1 MRGLFAVLTL
11 FYPTCEAELIHKM
24 DTSGNSGVSPPRK
37 VARTVEHG
45 SPPSQEHVV
54 VDDEKRIDEK
64 LGDIAVKIENSLT
77 ETTGS
82 PGSITSSV
90 VSDIPFN
97 EGDVAV
103 LREVMAKLM
112 SSVDTPPS
120 GMGAD
125 APRIAPRGVGQST
138 MGDVARE
145 EIMAVEEGAVVDAL
159 VIGGFYDDPKLWPKD
174 LKRAYKEHIRHNIQI
189 VRDALG
195 EGVVAERQVRDFFS
209 NQGDVI
215 CVLDYPPKDQAGA
228 CVNLA
233 FAFSKSCSE
242 ANGVAVLDVHSR
254 CIRQH
259 VYAFAKTS
267 GSWHDGVEVVEMI
280 DKNGS
285 PAYVALTAVAKDSL
299 MYDFVERHPT
309 FIRNDVHPEAL
320 VKRSHLGSKHV
331 DEGDEIFARFIKLRQ
346 SYVAARN
353 KARGGSGVAP
363 TFVWNAGFGR
373 DGSERTGALAALFVS
388 LELAQVAHL
397 GGMHHPAFVF
407 RKENPLVQ
415 FSAASY
421 DKAVCDACKAAGRQ
435 VVDETCWQ
443 RFVGVAEMTPEERKL
458 KERECAEFYSALGS
472 LVWMSRGKAGSNKR
486 AVYDEFLAQDMSAEQ
501 AAHMAQA
508 KVLFDGAVQAAVRRL
523 GMNEEALEAL
533 SEEDRKVL
541 QRASAAAD
549 AARVQLEAA
558 ATWACETKENVAAMS
573 KTQKHTMLSR
583 YLIHCQLKAAAE
595 WDGLSEDD
603 LSKLSKRKQEEL
615 VEKFESDVEVR
626 AAASSAKL
634 SDEELAAMSNEGKKA
649 LVSRYNFDCMLQAA
663 ASWDK
668 LSDEELAAMSDEEKQ
683 ALVSR
688 YNFDCKVQ
696 AAARWAE
703 LSDEELAAMS
713 DEGKKAL
720 MSRHSRT
727 STRQGSVTAAA
738 RWFEVDPDEI
748 AAMTSKETTSLL
760 GRFLKER
767 KAIAACAKLGISED
781 ELAEMPRERV
791 VEIMRNHCFHGELK
805 SALRWKKK
813 NVTDGEIMSETEQI
827 DLVEEHRR
835 SSLLASA
842 CEAFEEN
849 FDTVSTT
856 WTDAERGELVD
867 AYNSL
872 RRCEELGFSK
882 EETRLLSREERK
894 AVKHAYNK
902 KLLLERLGLAP
913 EEEDDED
920 AEDGT
925 GENET
930 VNVEFDIGMSMSL
943 DELWNMI
950 AMRDGGVTP
959 ERSIR
964 LTCALN
970 LGLSKDKV
978 DSLSDEDLDRARVY
992 RMQRGTQEK
1001 NTRRG
1006 LFHVPGTAEHAEIVY
1021 TIQSYLK
1028 AAGVGILAD
1037 IVGAEKFADDWAF
1050 RKSNLQ
1056 DKYNVYVR
1064 ETWHGIPVWI
1074 PHVETMLRTLGLKR
1088 KSAMNRPFLR
1098 VAAISD
1104 YVYRR
1109 RFDLFGDKLSPEALE
1124 RLAPR
1129 EMFSKQTIAE
1139 RAKLQRR
1146 IERNEEREFKFPTDA
1161 IFDQVLGELSADP
1174 TAKFRMD
1181 GEWATRI
1188 CLQHRR
1194 FIHADGREQF
1204 VDYLCYRDDEG
1215 SWNGPWVDW
1224 GLLPNER
1231 SKRSK
1236 SANIEILNALDARL
1250 RRRRREVDEQV
1261 EDGFFDDEN

>member
-11 FYPTCEAELIHKM
+11 FYPTCDAELIHKM
-24 DTSGNSGVSPPRK
+24 DTNSNSEVGVSPPRK
-37 VARTVEHG
+37 VARTVEYG
-45 SPPSQEHVV
+45 SPPSRERSV
-54 VDDEKRIDEK
+54 VDVIEE
-64 LGDIAVKIENSLT
+64 LGDIADKLENSMT

-90 VSDIPFN
+90 VSDISFN
-97 EGDVAV
+97 EGVVAE
-103 LREVMAKLM
+103 LRELMAALK
-112 SSVDTPPS
+112 SSFDTPPP

-145 EIMAVEEGAVVDAL
+145 EIIAVEEGTVLDAL
-159 VIGGFYDDPKLWPKD
+159 VIGGFYDDPQRWPKA
-174 LKRAYKEHIRHNIQI
+174 LKRAYKNHIHHNIQM

-215 CVLDYPPKDQAGA
+215 CVLDYPPEDQVGA
-228 CVNLA
+228 FVNLA
-233 FAFSKSCSE
+233 FAFSKSYSK

-267 GSWHDGVEVVEMI
+267 GSWHQGVEFVETI

-285 PAYVALTAVAKDSL
+285 PAYLALTAVAKDSL
-299 MYDFVERHPT
+299 SYDYVERHPT

-331 DEGDEIFARFIKLRQ
+331 DEGDRIFARFIKERQ
-346 SYVAARN
+346 SFVAARN
-353 KARGGSGVAP
+353 RARGGSSVAP

-415 FSAASY
+415 LSAASY

-443 RFVGVAEMTPEERKL
+443 RFVGVAEMTPEERVL

-533 SEEDRKVL
+533 SEDDREVL
-541 QRASAAAD
+541 QRALAAAD
-549 AARVQLEAA
+549 AARAQLEAA
-558 ATWACETKENVAAMS
+558 ATWACKTKENVAAMS
-573 KTQKHTMLSR
+573 KTQKQNMLTK

-603 LSKLSKRKQEEL
+603 LSKLSKREQEEL
-615 VEKFESDVEVR
+615 VEKFESDGKVQ
-626 AAASSAKL
+626 AAASWAKL
-634 SDEELAAMSNEGKKA
+634 SDEA
-649 LVSRYNFDCMLQAA
+649 
-663 ASWDK
+663 
-668 LSDEELAAMSDEEKQ
+668 LAAMSDEEKQ

-688 YNFDCKVQ
+688 HKFDCMLQ
-696 AAARWAE
+696 AAASWAK
-703 LSDEELAAMS
+703 LSDEALAAMS
-713 DEGKKAL
+713 GEEKANL
-720 MSRHSRT
+720 AHKYATEFVEPRRYE
-727 STRQGSVTAAA
+727 GSVAVAA

-748 AAMTSKETTSLL
+748 AAMTSKEKTSLL
-760 GRFLKER
+760 GRFFFDR

-791 VEIMRNHCFHGELK
+791 VEIVRNHSFRGKLK

-813 NVTDGEIMSETEQI
+813 SVTDGEIMSETEQI
-827 DLVEEHRR
+827 DLVEEHKR
-835 SSLLASA
+835 SSMLASA

-867 AYNSL
+867 AYKLL

-925 GENET
+925 GESET

-950 AMRDGGVTP
+950 AMRDGGITP
-959 ERSIR
+959 EQSIR

-978 DSLSDEDLDRARVY
+978 ESLTREDLDRARVY
-992 RMQRGTQEK
+992 RMQRGIQEK
-1001 NTRRG
+1001 NMRRG

-1037 IVGAEKFADDWAF
+1037 IVDAENFADNWAF
-1050 RKSNLQ
+1050 REINLPNRTNTQ
-1056 DKYNVYVR
+1056 YNVYVR

-1074 PHVETMLRTLGLKR
+1074 PHMEKMLRTLGLKH
-1088 KSAMNRPFLR
+1088 KSAMKTACLA

-1109 RFDLFGDKLSPEALE
+1109 RFDLFGDKLSREALE

-1129 EMFSKQTIAE
+1129 EIFSKQTTAE

-1174 TAKFRMD
+1174 TATFRMD

-1188 CLQHRR
+1188 CLQHMR
-1194 FIHADGREQF
+1194 FIRAESGRERF
-1204 VDYLCYRDDEG
+1204 VDCLYYRDDEG
-1215 SWNGPWVDW
+1215 SWNGPNVDW

-1231 SKRSK
+1231 FKKSK

-1250 RRRRREVDEQV
+1250 RQRRRVVDEQM
-1261 EDGFFDDEN
+1261 EDVIVILED

>member
-24 DTSGNSGVSPPRK
+24 DTSGSGVSPPRK

-45 SPPSQEHVV
+45 SPPSQEY
-54 VDDEKRIDEK
+54 
-64 LGDIAVKIENSLT
+64 DIADAIEDITDKIENSMT

-82 PGSITSSV
+82 PSSITSSV

-97 EGDVAV
+97 EGVLAGVAE
-103 LREVMAKLM
+103 LRELVAKLKK

-145 EIMAVEEGAVVDAL
+145 EIMAVEEGAVVDAH
-159 VIGGFYDDPKLWPKD
+159 VIGGFYDDPHLWPKD
-174 LKRAYKEHIRHNIQI
+174 LKRAYKEHIKHNVKM

-215 CVLDYPPKDQAGA
+215 CVLDYPPEDQAGA

-233 FAFSKSCSE
+233 FAFSKSCSKE
-242 ANGVAVLDVHSR
+242 NGVAVLDVHSR

-267 GSWHDGVEVVEMI
+267 GSWHEGVEVVEMI

-415 FSAASY
+415 LSAASY

-443 RFVGVAEMTPEERKL
+443 RFVGVAEMTPKEREL

-472 LVWMSRGKAGSNKR
+472 LVWMSRGKVGSNKR

-533 SEEDRKVL
+533 SEEDLKVL

-573 KTQKHTMLSR
+573 KTQKQDMVSSYLS
-583 YLIHCQLKAAAE
+583 HCQLKAAAE

-603 LSKLSKRKQEEL
+603 LSKLSKREQEEL

-626 AAASSAKL
+626 AAASWAKL
-634 SDEELAAMSNEGKKA
+634 SDEALDAMSNEGKKA
-649 LVSRYNFDCMLQAA
+649 LVSRYNFDCKVQAA
-663 ASWDK
+663 ASWAK
-668 LSDEELAAMSDEEKQ
+668 VSDEELDAMSDEEK
-683 ALVSR
+683 ANLAHK
-688 YNFDCKVQ
+688 YATEFVQ
-696 AAARWAE
+696 P
-703 LSDEELAAMS
+703 
-713 DEGKKAL
+713 
-720 MSRHSRT
+720 
-727 STRQGSVTAAA
+727 RQYEGSVAAAA

-760 GRFLKER
+760 GRFFKER
-767 KAIAACAKLGISED
+767 KAIAACAKVGISED

-791 VEIMRNHCFHGELK
+791 VEIVRNHCFCGRLK

-813 NVTDGEIMSETEQI
+813 SVTDGEIMSETEQI
-827 DLVEEHRR
+827 DLVEEHNRA
-835 SSLLASA
+835 SMLASA

-902 KLLLERLGLAP
+902 KLLLARLGLAP

-1050 RKSNLQ
+1050 RGSNLQ
-1056 DKYNVYVR
+1056 DRYNVYVR

-1074 PHVETMLRTLGLKR
+1074 PHVETMLRTLGLTHR
-1088 KSAMNRPFLR
+1088 SAMKAPFLR

-1109 RFDLFGDKLSPEALE
+1109 RFDLFGDKLTREALE

-1194 FIHADGREQF
+1194 SIHSDTGRERF
-1204 VDYLCYRDDEG
+1204 RDFLYYRDDEG

-1224 GLLPNER
+1224 GLLPKER
-1231 SKRSK
+1231 LKNSKIG
-1236 SANIEILNALDARL
+1236 NIEILNALDARL
-1250 RRRRREVDEQV
+1250 RRRRREVDEQ
-1261 EDGFFDDEN
+1261 EELALL